1 MNGEIN
7 KVNNNEVVKSEK
19 IKRLLVSAI
28 NMRASDVHL
37 KVGRPS
43 HFRIPE
49 GFKRVGGSIVTHQ
62 DVEELAEEFGFSHKL
77 KRMMEEEENYS
88 FDAAMQMEIGG
99 HQQRLRVHAFKTM
112 NGVCMNFRPIPIKIP
127 TVEELKLPP
136 EMLNVINKSSGVAII
151 CGATGSGKTTTLAS
165 LLHHVNRNHYK
176 AILTVEEP
184 IEFCHT
190 PIKSAIEQREV
201 GEHVE
206 SFASGI
212 RDAMREDPEIILIGE
227 MRDLETITAG
237 ITAGETGHLLLA
249 TLHTKSVFDA
259 IDRLI
264 DVFPPLQQDQIRIQ
278 LASVLT
284 TIVHQTIIR
293 HGGKIYMIPE
303 ILTLD
308 SVFRNAIRAKES
320 VTTLKDRMRSAP
332 GCQHVIDAYL
342 KAHRD
347 GLPLDIIKPHM
358 IEEDFKTLKRIV
370 TES

>member
-1 MNGEIN
+1 MGGNIRKFLIN
-7 KVNNNEVVKSEK
+7 
-19 IKRLLVSAI
+19 AI
-28 NMRASDVHL
+28 AMKASDIHL
-37 KVGRPS
+37 KVDRPS
-43 HFRIPE
+43 YI
-49 GFKRVGGSIVTHQ
+49 RVPAGLTMVADMLVTQ
-62 DVEELAEEFGFSHKL
+62 EDVEDLAREFKFYKKL
-77 KRMMEEEENYS
+77 EKMMNSEDQFS
-88 FDAAMQMEIGG
+88 FDAAMQMETREGT
-99 HQQRLRVHAFKTM
+99 QRLRVHAFKTLK
-112 NGVCMNFRPIPIKIP
+112 GVCMNFRPIPINIP
-127 TVEELKLPP
+127 TVENLKLPK
-136 EMLNVINKSSGVAII
+136 EMINVVNRTSGVAII

-165 LLHHVNRNHYK
+165 LIDHVNKTSRR

-190 PIKSAIEQREV
+190 PVGSVIEQREV

-264 DVFPPLQQDQIRIQ
+264 DVFPPEQQEQIRIQ

-284 TIVHQTIIR
+284 VIVHQTIIR
-293 HGGKIYMIPE
+293 HEGRIYMIPE

-308 SVFRNAIRAKES
+308 TVFRNAIRSREKLN
-320 VTTLKDRMRSAP
+320 TLKDRMRNSS
-332 GCQHVIDAYL
+332 GCVHVVDSFY
-342 KAHRD
+342 KANRE
-347 GLPLDIIKPHM
+347 GLPLEAIKPHM
-358 IEEDFKTLKRIV
+358 SEEDFKMLEKKVHGTN
-370 TES
+370 